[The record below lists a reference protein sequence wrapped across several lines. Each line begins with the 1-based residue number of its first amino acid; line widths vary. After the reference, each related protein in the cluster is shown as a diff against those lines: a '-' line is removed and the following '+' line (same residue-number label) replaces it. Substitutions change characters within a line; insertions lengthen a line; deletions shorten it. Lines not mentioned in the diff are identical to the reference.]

1 MSLAIQI
8 KLENF
13 EGPLDLLIHLVEK
26 NKMDITKID
35 IFQIIEDYLMYIKE
49 AQELNL
55 KVKVEFLVMATE
67 LIEIKAYSILNKGKK
82 EEREEDLE
90 KRIIEY
96 KLFKE
101 ISEKMAEYENE
112 YNIAYKRSGLQSVV
126 PSEIEY
132 DLSALSI
139 NNLFSHFKNL
149 LKEEV
154 KITIK
159 VELEEEYTIEEA
171 YKEVYEMINTKER
184 VNFNMLLKNKY
195 TRLRIVS
202 LFLCIL
208 DLFKDGVIDIQFE
221 ENEFYVMR
229 LNYV

>member
-1 MSLAIQI
+1 MAMQI

-55 KVKVEFLVMATE
+55 KVKVEFLVMTTE
-67 LIEIKAYSILNKGKK
+67 LIEIKAYSILDKGKK
-82 EEREEDLE
+82 EAREEELE

-101 ISEKMAEYENE
+101 ISEKMTEYENE

-126 PSEIEY
+126 PSETEY
-132 DLSALSI
+132 DLSALTI

-159 VELEEEYTIEEA
+159 VELEEDYTIEEA

-184 VNFNMLLKNKY
+184 INFNMLLKNKY

>member
-1 MSLAIQI
+1 MSMAIQI

-159 VELEEEYTIEEA
+159 VDLEEEYTIEEA

>member
-1 MSLAIQI
+1 MAIQI

-67 LIEIKAYSILNKGKK
+67 LIEIKAYYILNKGKT

>member
-1 MSLAIQI
+1 MSMAIQI

-35 IFQIIEDYLMYIKE
+35 ISQIIEDYLLYIKE

-55 KVKVEFLVMATE
+55 KIKVEFLVMATE
-67 LIEIKAYSILNKGKK
+67 LIEIKAYSVLNKGKK

-112 YNIAYKRSGLQSVV
+112 YNIAYKRTGGQKIV

-154 KITIK
+154 KVTIK
-159 VELEEEYTIEEA
+159 VELEEEYTLEEA
-171 YKEVYEMINTKER
+171 YREVLDMINTKER

>member
-1 MSLAIQI
+1 MAIQI

-112 YNIAYKRSGLQSVV
+112 HNIAYKRSGLQSVV

>member
-1 MSLAIQI
+1 MAIQI

-35 IFQIIEDYLMYIKE
+35 IFQIIEDYLLYIKE

-55 KVKVEFLVMATE
+55 KIKVEFLVMATE
-67 LIEIKAYSILNKGKK
+67 LLEIKAYSILNKGKK

>member
-1 MSLAIQI
+1 MSMAIQI

-82 EEREEDLE
+82 EEREEDPE

>member
-1 MSLAIQI
+1 MAIQI

-35 IFQIIEDYLMYIKE
+35 IFQIIEDYLLYIKE

-55 KVKVEFLVMATE
+55 KIKVEFLVMATE
-67 LIEIKAYSILNKGKK
+67 LLEIKAYSILNKGKK

-112 YNIAYKRSGLQSVV
+112 YNIAYKRSGVQSVV

-132 DLSALSI
+132 DLSALNI

-149 LKEEV
+149 LKEET

-159 VELEEEYTIEEA
+159 VDLEEEYTIEEA
-171 YKEVYEMINTKER
+171 YKEVREMINTKER
-184 VNFNMLLKNKY
+184 VSFNMLLKNKY

-229 LNYV
+229 LKYV

>member
-1 MSLAIQI
+1 MAIQI

-112 YNIAYKRSGLQSVV
+112 YNIDYKRSGLQSVV

>member
-1 MSLAIQI
+1 MAIQI

-35 IFQIIEDYLMYIKE
+35 IFQIIEDYLLYIRE

-55 KVKVEFLVMATE
+55 KIKVEFLVMATE

-112 YNIAYKRSGLQSVV
+112 YNIAYKRSGVQSVV

-132 DLSALSI
+132 DLSALNI

-149 LKEEV
+149 LKEET

-159 VELEEEYTIEEA
+159 VDLEEEYTIEEA
-171 YKEVYEMINTKER
+171 YKEVREMINTKER
-184 VNFNMLLKNKY
+184 VSFNMLLKNKY

-208 DLFKDGVIDIQFE
+208 DLFKDGMIDIQFE

>member
-1 MSLAIQI
+1 MAIQI

-13 EGPLDLLIHLVEK
+13 EGPLDLLIHLIEK

-171 YKEVYEMINTKER
+171 YKEVYEVINTKER

>member
-1 MSLAIQI
+1 MAIQI

-171 YKEVYEMINTKER
+171 YKEVYEMINAKER

>member
-1 MSLAIQI
+1 MS
-8 KLENF
+8 F
-13 EGPLDLLIHLVEK
+13 SIHSP
-26 NKMDITKID
+26 KIHFSP
-35 IFQIIEDYLMYIKE
+35 IVF
-49 AQELNL
+49 
-55 KVKVEFLVMATE
+55 
-67 LIEIKAYSILNKGKK
+67 
-82 EEREEDLE
+82 
-90 KRIIEY
+90 
-96 KLFKE
+96 
-101 ISEKMAEYENE
+101 ENE

>member
-1 MSLAIQI
+1 MAIQI

-229 LNYV
+229 LN

>member
-1 MSLAIQI
+1 MSMAIQI

-101 ISEKMAEYENE
+101 ISEKMAEY
-112 YNIAYKRSGLQSVV
+112 
-126 PSEIEY
+126 
-132 DLSALSI
+132 
-139 NNLFSHFKNL
+139 
-149 LKEEV
+149 
-154 KITIK
+154 
-159 VELEEEYTIEEA
+159 
-171 YKEVYEMINTKER
+171 
-184 VNFNMLLKNKY
+184 
-195 TRLRIVS
+195 
-202 LFLCIL
+202 
-208 DLFKDGVIDIQFE
+208 
-221 ENEFYVMR
+221 
-229 LNYV
+229 

>member
-1 MSLAIQI
+1 MSMAIQI

-26 NKMDITKID
+26 NKMDITTID
-35 IFQIIEDYLMYIKE
+35 IFQIIEDYLLYIKE

-55 KVKVEFLVMATE
+55 KIKVEFLVMATE
-67 LIEIKAYSILNKGKK
+67 LLEIKAYSILNKGKK
-82 EEREEDLE
+82 EEKEEDLE

-112 YNIAYKRSGLQSVV
+112 YNIAYKRSGVQSVV

-132 DLSALSI
+132 DLSALNI
-139 NNLFSHFKNL
+139 NNLFSHVKNL
-149 LKEEV
+149 LKEET

-229 LNYV
+229 LKYV

>member
-1 MSLAIQI
+1 MAIQI

-35 IFQIIEDYLMYIKE
+35 ISQIIEDYLLYIKE

-55 KVKVEFLVMATE
+55 KIKVEFLVMATE

-101 ISEKMAEYENE
+101 ISEKLTEYENE
-112 YNIAYKRSGLQSVV
+112 YNIAYKRSGNQSVV

-139 NNLFSHFKNL
+139 NNLFSHFQNL

-154 KITIK
+154 KVTIK

-171 YKEVYEMINTKER
+171 YREVREMINDKER

-221 ENEFYVMR
+221 GNEFYVMR

>member
-1 MSLAIQI
+1 MSMAIQI

>member
-1 MSLAIQI
+1 MAIQI

-67 LIEIKAYSILNKGKK
+67 LIEIKAYSILNKGKR

-112 YNIAYKRSGLQSVV
+112 YNIAYKRSGVQSVV

-132 DLSALSI
+132 DLSALNI

-149 LKEEV
+149 LKEET

-229 LNYV
+229 LKYV

>member
-1 MSLAIQI
+1 MAIQI

-13 EGPLDLLIHLVEK
+13 EGPLDLLIHLIEK

>member
-1 MSLAIQI
+1 MSMAIQI

-35 IFQIIEDYLMYIKE
+35 IFQIIEDYLLYIRE

-55 KVKVEFLVMATE
+55 KIKVEFLVMATE

-112 YNIAYKRSGLQSVV
+112 YNIAYKRSGVQSVV

-132 DLSALSI
+132 DLSALNI

-149 LKEEV
+149 LKEET

-159 VELEEEYTIEEA
+159 VDLEEEYTIEEA
-171 YKEVYEMINTKER
+171 YKEVREMINTKER
-184 VNFNMLLKNKY
+184 VSFNMLLKNKY

-208 DLFKDGVIDIQFE
+208 DLFKDGMIDIQFE

>member
-1 MSLAIQI
+1 MAIQI

-13 EGPLDLLIHLVEK
+13 EGPLDLLIHLIEK
-26 NKMDITKID
+26 NKMNISDID
-35 IFQIIEDYLMYIKE
+35 VSQIIEDYLSYIKE

-55 KVKVEFLVMATE
+55 KIKVEFLVMATE
-67 LIEIKAYSILNKGKK
+67 LIEIKAYSILDKEKK
-82 EEREEDLE
+82 EEKEEDLE

-96 KLFKE
+96 KMFKE
-101 ISEKMAEYENE
+101 ISEKMSEYENE
-112 YNIAYKRSGLQSVV
+112 YNISYKRSGNQSIV
-126 PSEIEY
+126 PSEIEH
-132 DLSALSI
+132 DLSALNI
-139 NNLFSHFKNL
+139 NNLFSYFKNL
-149 LKEEV
+149 LQEEV
-154 KITIK
+154 KVTIK

-171 YKEVYEMINTKER
+171 YNEVYEFIDTGKR
-184 VNFNMLLKNKY
+184 VNFNMLLKNRY

-221 ENEFYVMR
+221 ENEFYIMR

>member
-1 MSLAIQI
+1 MAIQI

-13 EGPLDLLIHLVEK
+13 EVPLDLLIHLVEK

>member
-1 MSLAIQI
+1 MAIQI

-229 LNYV
+229 LKYV

>member
-1 MSLAIQI
+1 MNMAIQI

-35 IFQIIEDYLMYIKE
+35 ISQIIEDYLLYIKE

-55 KVKVEFLVMATE
+55 KIKVEFLVMATE

-101 ISEKMAEYENE
+101 ISEKLAEYENE
-112 YNIAYKRSGLQSVV
+112 YNIAYKRSGNQSVV

-139 NNLFSHFKNL
+139 NNLFSHFQNL

-154 KITIK
+154 KVTIK

-171 YKEVYEMINTKER
+171 YREVREMINTKER

-202 LFLCIL
+202 LFLCVL

-221 ENEFYVMR
+221 GNEFYVMR

>member
-1 MSLAIQI
+1 MAIQI

-171 YKEVYEMINTKER
+171 YKEVYEMINTKES

>member
-1 MSLAIQI
+1 MAIQI

>member
-1 MSLAIQI
+1 MTIQI

>member
-1 MSLAIQI
+1 MAIQI

-35 IFQIIEDYLMYIKE
+35 IFQIIEDYLMYIKK

-126 PSEIEY
+126 PSEIDY

>member
-1 MSLAIQI
+1 MAIQI

-13 EGPLDLLIHLVEK
+13 EGPLDLLIHLIEK

-159 VELEEEYTIEEA
+159 VDLEEEYTIEEA

>member
-1 MSLAIQI
+1 MAIQI

-221 ENEFYVMR
+221 EIVFYVMR

>member
-1 MSLAIQI
+1 MAIQI

-96 KLFKE
+96 KFFKE

>member
-1 MSLAIQI
+1 MAIQI

-26 NKMDITKID
+26 NKMDITRID

-67 LIEIKAYSILNKGKK
+67 LKEIKAYSILNKGKK

>member
-1 MSLAIQI
+1 MAIQI

-112 YNIAYKRSGLQSVV
+112 YNIAYKRSVLQSVV